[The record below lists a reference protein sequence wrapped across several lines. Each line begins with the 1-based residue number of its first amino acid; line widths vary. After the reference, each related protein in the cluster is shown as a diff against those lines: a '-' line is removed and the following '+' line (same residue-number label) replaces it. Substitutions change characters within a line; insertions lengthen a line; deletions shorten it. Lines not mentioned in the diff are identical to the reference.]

1 VGSRVDSL
9 LVQGGKCTKTWV
21 MLLVIHISWLIHGL
35 QGSYSLL
42 LKFLPHVITVI
53 SA

>member
-1 VGSRVDSL
+1 LHKSL
-9 LVQGGKCTKTWV
+9 GNAFGHSHSWV
-21 MLLVIHISWLIHGL
+21 KHGL
-35 QGSYSLL
+35 QSFYALL

>member
-1 VGSRVDSL
+1 
-9 LVQGGKCTKTWV
+9 

-35 QGSYSLL
+35 QDSYALF